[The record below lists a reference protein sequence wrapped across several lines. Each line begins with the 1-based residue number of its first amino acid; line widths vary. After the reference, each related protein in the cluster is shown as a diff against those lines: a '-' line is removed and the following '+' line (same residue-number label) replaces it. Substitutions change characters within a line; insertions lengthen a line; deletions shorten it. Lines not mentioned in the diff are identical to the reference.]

1 MSRPIAILIHVP
13 NIEQGLSWYQAAFPE
28 LVATYHPSSDFT
40 TLDINGF
47 SIEIVQ
53 ADEKVGSGKKGTVLY
68 WSTEDFDK
76 SLLHFQLIGAQLYR
90 GPMEIEGGLTMCQVE
105 DPFGNLIGL
114 RGTRKNIACN
124 ETRLDSE

>member
-1 MSRPIAILIHVP
+1 MFQTSSKGSAGIKPP
-13 NIEQGLSWYQAAFPE
+13 FPE

-114 RGTRKNIACN
+114 RGIRKNIACN